1 MHWTISWQNMVLSRR
16 NRELYAQDE
25 LRRLREENARLKELL
40 IQHGIAWAEP
50 AIPEPVPAAT
60 ESAPFT
66 LPVFPVRYLT
76 PEAAGLS

>member
-60 ESAPFT
+60 ESTPFT
-66 LPVFPVRYLT
+66 LPVFPVR
-76 PEAAGLS
+76 